1 MGGATVTELF
11 GLLGAIVVLA
21 GLAYAIGHGGKTAQ
35 VVTALGNTFVNSIKA
50 ATAG

>member
-1 MGGATVTELF
+1 MGGATITELF

-21 GLAYAIGHGGKTAQ
+21 GVAYAIGHGGKTAQ
-35 VVTALGNTFVNSIKA
+35 VISALGKTFTDSIKA